1 MEIVCLF
8 LDGAVVVCVKRGVE
22 HLPQREPLWQWPSL
36 LHEAHRVCLHRSALH
51 VARFSVVHRC
61 SPCHGLVQVTASV
74 VIDRFRSSFSFCLVS
89 DSPRFSLT
97 SVMLVACGVVPIA
110 ELKSLRLITPSP
122 LASSSCHA
130 LHSNASAIVSGTVCV
145 RARARASRECA
156 SLWA

>member
-1 MEIVCLF
+1 MWRLSACFSMVPSWF
-8 LDGAVVVCVKRGVE
+8 VSNVE
-22 HLPQREPLWQWPSL
+22 SSICHSASPCGNG
-36 LHEAHRVCLHRSALH
+36 RVCYMKHTAYVYIARRCTLHASAWCIAA
-51 VARFSVVHRC
+51 VT
-61 SPCHGLVQVTASV
+61 VQVTASV

-89 DSPRFSLT
+89 DSPRFSLK
-97 SVMLVACGVVPIA
+97 SAMLVACGVVPIA

-145 RARARASRECA
+145 RARARASRDCA